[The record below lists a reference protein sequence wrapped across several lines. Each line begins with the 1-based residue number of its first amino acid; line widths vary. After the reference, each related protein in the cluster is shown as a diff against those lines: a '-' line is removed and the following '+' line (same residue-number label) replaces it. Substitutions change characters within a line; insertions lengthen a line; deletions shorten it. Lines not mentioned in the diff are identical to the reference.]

1 MAERYELLDA
11 AIQAILDGATEVAIP
26 RELEA
31 LVSIA
36 ADLRDLPRPEF
47 KRRLRGGNMSRVT
60 DVIPYLV
67 AEDVDGLIDFVKRA
81 FEMEEVFRT
90 TGSAG
95 GTHCEVRLRGQRLM
109 IGGGLE
115 GRSNRGA
122 IMVVVPDVDAAH
134 RRAVEA
140 GATSLREPADQE
152 YGARDSSLRDAF
164 GNEWYISS
172 AGRHGDQVLIPW
184 FHPPVTQELID
195 FLQSALGGEVVET
208 TGPDDPIHYA
218 KVRLGETLVEMGA
231 ARGEWQ
237 PIPMMLMARVDDVD
251 AAYAR
256 AMAAGAK
263 SISEPNDVGH
273 GRSGAVEDPFGN
285 QWYLTR
291 ER

>member
-81 FEMEEVFRT
+81 FEMEEIFRT

-95 GTHCEVRLRGQRLM
+95 GTHCEVRLHGQRLM
-109 IGGGLE
+109 IGGGLA
-115 GRSNRGA
+115 GRSNRAA
-122 IMVVVPDVDAAH
+122 ILVVVPDVDAAH

-184 FHPPVTQELID
+184 FHPVVTKDMID
-195 FLQSALGGEVVET
+195 FLQSALGAELVESAGEA
-208 TGPDDPIHYA
+208 YA
-218 KVRLGETLVEMGA
+218 QLRLGATLVEMGA
-231 ARGEWQ
+231 AHGEWQ